1 MRPVALYELGAHAA
15 RGAALAVGTDP
26 AYARR
31 LDVVGQLALE
41 RPEMTVHGSLRETVR
56 AAVTLLTQMAPD
68 PGIGGHHHHVA
79 APGFE
84 PG

>member
-15 RGAALAVGTDP
+15 RGAARSVGTDP

-56 AAVTLLTQMAPD
+56 AAVTLETQMAPD